1 MLSFSKT
8 RKSSVDTEINNLK
21 TLLDEATGI
30 GTSNQQKIA
39 AIDRSLAMIEFSLD
53 GRIVNANENFLNTL
67 GYSLEEIV
75 GRHHRIFVAPEEAHS
90 LEYENF
96 WSRLR
101 RGEFFSGEFIRLA
114 KSGKRI
120 SLQAT
125 YNPLLDSNGNPI
137 GVIKYAMD
145 TTDQKLKVSE
155 LQSKNDL
162 VEKTFAVIQ
171 FTPEGVI
178 TYANQNFLSTVGYSM
193 DEIRGKHHSMFVDPD
208 YRNSAEYKDF
218 WNVLRSGRFHA
229 GEFRRVGRGG
239 KEIYIQAS
247 YNPIF
252 GLDGEI
258 ASIVKFASDITQA
271 VQNRKRSSQVA
282 SAVSSSVSEMT
293 HTIREISNNVSS
305 TATLAKE
312 AESLSVDARRGV
324 EELDGQSRTIGKV
337 VETIRDLAE
346 QTNLLALNATI
357 ESARAGEAGRG
368 FAVVA
373 SEVKELAKQTSKAT
387 QSIEQTVR
395 LIQDSISAVVSST
408 ENISNSVANV
418 SQNMLVISAAVEEQ
432 SVTMRSLTDTA
443 QELQYH
449 DSHRQ

>member
-1 MLSFSKT
+1 MLSFSKL
-8 RKSSVDTEINNLK
+8 KSSAFESEINDLK
-21 TLLDEATGI
+21 TLLDEATEN
-30 GTSNQQKIA
+30 GTSNQQRIN
-39 AIDRSLAMIEFSLD
+39 AIDRSLAVIEFNLD
-53 GRIVNANENFLNTL
+53 GTIVKANDNFLSTV
-67 GYSLEEIV
+67 GYSLDEIV
-75 GRHHRIFVAPEEAHS
+75 GKHHSMFVPVDEATS
-90 LEYENF
+90 VEYQDF
-96 WSRLR
+96 WAKLR

-125 YNPLLDSNGNPI
+125 YNPLFDSKGNPV
-137 GVIKYAMD
+137 GVIKFAMD
-145 TTDQKLKVSE
+145 TTDQRLKVSE
-155 LQSKNDL
+155 LQSKNEL

-171 FTPEGVI
+171 FTPDGII
-178 TYANQNFLSTVGYSM
+178 TYANKNFLSTVGYSM
-193 DEIRGKHHSMFVDPD
+193 DEIRGKHHSMFVDSE
-208 YRNSAEYKDF
+208 YRNSAEYKEF

-229 GEFRRVGRGG
+229 GEFRRVGRNG

-252 GLDGEI
+252 GLDGQI
-258 ASIVKFASDITQA
+258 TSIVKFATDVTTA

-282 SAVSSSVSEMT
+282 NAVSSSVSEMT
-293 HTIREISNNVSS
+293 QTIREISNNVSS

-418 SQNMLVISAAVEEQ
+418 SQNMVVISAAVEEQ
-432 SVTMRSLTDTA
+432 SVTMRSLTETA
-443 QELQYH
+443 QELQCS
-449 DSHRQ
+449 DADR

>member
-1 MLSFSKT
+1 
-8 RKSSVDTEINNLK
+8 
-21 TLLDEATGI
+21 
-30 GTSNQQKIA
+30 
-39 AIDRSLAMIEFSLD
+39 
-53 GRIVNANENFLNTL
+53 
-67 GYSLEEIV
+67 
-75 GRHHRIFVAPEEAHS
+75 
-90 LEYENF
+90 
-96 WSRLR
+96 
-101 RGEFFSGEFIRLA
+101 
-114 KSGKRI
+114 
-120 SLQAT
+120 
-125 YNPLLDSNGNPI
+125 
-137 GVIKYAMD
+137 
-145 TTDQKLKVSE
+145 
-155 LQSKNDL
+155 
-162 VEKTFAVIQ
+162 
-171 FTPEGVI
+171 
-178 TYANQNFLSTVGYSM
+178 
-193 DEIRGKHHSMFVDPD
+193 
-208 YRNSAEYKDF
+208 
-218 WNVLRSGRFHA
+218 
-229 GEFRRVGRGG
+229 
-239 KEIYIQAS
+239 
-247 YNPIF
+247 
-252 GLDGEI
+252 
-258 ASIVKFASDITQA
+258 
-271 VQNRKRSSQVA
+271 
-282 SAVSSSVSEMT
+282 MT